1 MKRLPL
7 VVSPQVMKL
16 IMAASLATSL
26 VMGCATMPR
35 SMVGAL
41 INQAPIP
48 ETEESLENRAKDSP
62 GVLALIGRDNASTS
76 DQNNSLTDH
85 TEGVQAAFQNEDTAA
100 SVTEGIS
107 NNGVT
112 AAEGGA
118 DQSEAESLTSISTSS
133 SASDEKSSP
142 AISVD
147 NGKGAVDQVSKNG
160 ATASPVSTSDQPD
173 PLAIKT
179 PREPWNASYEVYGD
193 AYDVM
198 DSSLGY
204 LEVGIASWYGKK
216 FHGRKTSNGER
227 FDMYQV
233 SAAHKTLPIPTVVRV
248 TNLENSKK
256 IDVRINDRGPFHDDR
271 LIDLSMAAARA
282 LGFSEQGTAPVVVEA
297 IDAVNYPEQVV
308 LDETPAS
315 VYLQAGAFQSVVAA
329 RTLMNKIEAA
339 LPETLAEVGL
349 RELPSE
355 QTGGILHKVW
365 IGPLTSPERTSEVTE
380 LLASL
385 GVKKPMRVKLD

>member
-1 MKRLPL
+1 
-7 VVSPQVMKL
+7 
-16 IMAASLATSL
+16 
-26 VMGCATMPR
+26 MG
-35 SMVGAL
+35 VH
-41 INQAPIP
+41 
-48 ETEESLENRAKDSP
+48 
-62 GVLALIGRDNASTS
+62 LALQNADDSS
-76 DQNNSLTDH
+76 S
-85 TEGVQAAFQNEDTAA
+85 A
-100 SVTEGIS
+100 SVGIS
-107 NNGVT
+107 KSHE

-118 DQSEAESLTSISTSS
+118 EGETGPLGPLLAPGTDPDEPPVEGIKVDPSKDVTGQDSNKVPAAQ
-133 SASDEKSSP
+133 SASSRED
-142 AISVD
+142 
-147 NGKGAVDQVSKNG
+147 
-160 ATASPVSTSDQPD
+160 PD
-173 PLAIKT
+173 PLAIRT

-193 AYDVM
+193 AYEVM
-198 DSSLGY
+198 GSSLGY

-216 FHGRKTSNGER
+216 FHGRETSNGER

-297 IDAVNYPEQVV
+297 IDAVNYPEQFVV
-308 LDETPAS
+308 DDTPAS
-315 VYLQAGAFQSVVAA
+315 VYLQAGAFQSVAA
-329 RTLMNKIEAA
+329 AEALMNKIEAA

-365 IGPLTSPERTSEVTE
+365 IGPLTSPERASEVTE
-380 LLASL
+380 LLAGL
-385 GVKKPMRVKLD
+385 GVKKPMRVQVD

>member
-1 MKRLPL
+1 
-7 VVSPQVMKL
+7 
-16 IMAASLATSL
+16 
-26 VMGCATMPR
+26 
-35 SMVGAL
+35 MVGAL
-41 INQAPIP
+41 IDQAPIP
-48 ETEESLENRAKDSP
+48 ETES
-62 GVLALIGRDNASTS
+62 AS
-76 DQNNSLTDH
+76 
-85 TEGVQAAFQNEDTAA
+85 EAV
-100 SVTEGIS
+100 VTESPSSQSPFGSGDGLTASEKGSSTDQKAGIHL
-107 NNGVT
+107 
-112 AAEGGA
+112 ARQ
-118 DQSEAESLTSISTSS
+118 DIDDSS
-133 SASDEKSSP
+133 SASGGISNSQEAGAEGAAEGETGPPGSLPALGSHPGETRDEGIK
-142 AISVD
+142 VD
-147 NGKGAVDQVSKNG
+147 PSKNVIG
-160 ATASPVSTSDQPD
+160 QDSNQVPAAHLASSGEDPD

-193 AYDVM
+193 AYEVM
-198 DSSLGY
+198 GSSLGY

-297 IDAVNYPEQVV
+297 IDAVNYPEQFVV
-308 LDETPAS
+308 DDTPAS
-315 VYLQAGAFQSVVAA
+315 VYLQAGAFQSVAA
-329 RTLMNKIEAA
+329 AEALVNKIEAA

-365 IGPLTSPERTSEVTE
+365 IGPLTSPERASEVTE
-380 LLASL
+380 LLAGL
-385 GVKKPMRVKLD
+385 GVKKPMRVQVD

>member
-1 MKRLPL
+1 
-7 VVSPQVMKL
+7 
-16 IMAASLATSL
+16 
-26 VMGCATMPR
+26 
-35 SMVGAL
+35 MVGAL
-41 INQAPIP
+41 IDQAPIP
-48 ETEESLENRAKDSP
+48 ETKSASEAVTTESPSSQSPFGSVDGSTASEKGSSTNQKAGVQPVLQDEDTSASVSGGVSDSGEAGAGGGAQAETGTQGP
-62 GVLALIGRDNASTS
+62 LPALGSNLDETS
-76 DQNNSLTDH
+76 D
-85 TEGVQAAFQNEDTAA
+85 
-100 SVTEGIS
+100 EGIKVDPSKDVTGQDS
-107 NNGVT
+107 NKVP
-112 AAEGGA
+112 AAHLA
-118 DQSEAESLTSISTSS
+118 SS
-133 SASDEKSSP
+133 GED
-142 AISVD
+142 
-147 NGKGAVDQVSKNG
+147 
-160 ATASPVSTSDQPD
+160 PD

-329 RTLMNKIEAA
+329 RALMNKIEAA

-365 IGPLTSPERTSEVTE
+365 IGPLTGPERTSEVTE

-385 GVKKPMRVKLD
+385 GVKKPMRVQLD

>member
-1 MKRLPL
+1 MA
-7 VVSPQVMKL
+7 VSL
-16 IMAASLATSL
+16 TASV

-41 INQAPIP
+41 IDQAPTP
-48 ETEESLENRAKDSP
+48 ETESASKAVATDSP
-62 GVLALIGRDNASTS
+62 GSQSPFGSVDGLTASEKGSSTNQKAGIQLERQ
-76 DQNNSLTDH
+76 DID
-85 TEGVQAAFQNEDTAA
+85 A
-100 SVTEGIS
+100 SSSASGGIS
-107 NNGVT
+107 NSQEAG
-112 AAEGGA
+112 AEGGA
-118 DQSEAESLTSISTSS
+118 EGEKGPPAPSPALGSDPDETTDGGIKVDPSKDVIDQDSNKVPAAHLTSSGE
-133 SASDEKSSP
+133 D
-142 AISVD
+142 
-147 NGKGAVDQVSKNG
+147 
-160 ATASPVSTSDQPD
+160 PD
-173 PLAIKT
+173 PLAIRT

-193 AYDVM
+193 AYEVM

-297 IDAVNYPEQVV
+297 IDAVNYPEQFVA
-308 LDETPAS
+308 DDTPAS

-329 RTLMNKIEAA
+329 EALMNKIEAA

-355 QTGGILHKVW
+355 QTGGVLHKVW
-365 IGPLTSPERTSEVTE
+365 IGPLTSPEHASEVTE
-380 LLASL
+380 LLAGL
-385 GVKKPMRVKLD
+385 GVKKPMRVQVD

>member
-1 MKRLPL
+1 MAVPL
-7 VVSPQVMKL
+7 T
-16 IMAASLATSL
+16 ASV

-41 INQAPIP
+41 IDQAPTP
-48 ETEESLENRAKDSP
+48 ETESASQAVATDSP
-62 GVLALIGRDNASTS
+62 GSQSPFGSVDGLTASEKGSSTDQKAGIQLALQDIDASS
-76 DQNNSLTDH
+76 SAP
-85 TEGVQAAFQNEDTAA
+85 G
-100 SVTEGIS
+100 GIS
-107 NNGVT
+107 NSQEER
-112 AAEGGA
+112 AEGGA
-118 DQSEAESLTSISTSS
+118 EGEKGPPAPSPALGSDPDETTDGGIKVDPSKDVIDQDSNKVPAAQL
-133 SASDEKSSP
+133 AAPSDE
-142 AISVD
+142 
-147 NGKGAVDQVSKNG
+147 
-160 ATASPVSTSDQPD
+160 PD
-173 PLAIKT
+173 PLAIRT
-179 PREPWNASYEVYGD
+179 PSEPWNASYEVYGD
-193 AYDVM
+193 AYEVM
-198 DSSLGY
+198 GSSLGY

-297 IDAVNYPEQVV
+297 IDAVNYPEQFVV
-308 LDETPAS
+308 DDTPAS

-329 RTLMNKIEAA
+329 QALVNKIEAA

-355 QTGGILHKVW
+355 QTGRILHKVW
-365 IGPLTSPERTSEVTE
+365 IGPLTSPERASEVTE
-380 LLASL
+380 LLAGL
-385 GVKKPMRVKLD
+385 AVNKPMRVQVD

>member
-1 MKRLPL
+1 MAVPL
-7 VVSPQVMKL
+7 T
-16 IMAASLATSL
+16 ASV

-41 INQAPIP
+41 IDQAPIP
-48 ETEESLENRAKDSP
+48 ETESASEAVATESP
-62 GVLALIGRDNASTS
+62 GSQSPFGSVDGSTASEKESSTDQKMGVHLAL
-76 DQNNSLTDH
+76 QNTD
-85 TEGVQAAFQNEDTAA
+85 DSSSA
-100 SVTEGIS
+100 SVGIS
-107 NNGVT
+107 KSHE

-118 DQSEAESLTSISTSS
+118 EGETGPPGPLLAPGTDPDEPPVEGIKVDPIKDVTGQDSNKMPAAHLASS
-133 SASDEKSSP
+133 GED
-142 AISVD
+142 
-147 NGKGAVDQVSKNG
+147 
-160 ATASPVSTSDQPD
+160 PD

-193 AYDVM
+193 SYEVM
-198 DSSLGY
+198 GSSLGY

-297 IDAVNYPEQVV
+297 IDAVNYPEQFVV
-308 LDETPAS
+308 DDTPAS

-329 RTLMNKIEAA
+329 EALVNKIKAA

-365 IGPLTSPERTSEVTE
+365 IGPLTSPERASEVTE
-380 LLASL
+380 LLAGL
-385 GVKKPMRVKLD
+385 GVNKPMRVQVD

>member
-1 MKRLPL
+1 
-7 VVSPQVMKL
+7 
-16 IMAASLATSL
+16 
-26 VMGCATMPR
+26 
-35 SMVGAL
+35 
-41 INQAPIP
+41 
-48 ETEESLENRAKDSP
+48 
-62 GVLALIGRDNASTS
+62 
-76 DQNNSLTDH
+76 
-85 TEGVQAAFQNEDTAA
+85 
-100 SVTEGIS
+100 
-107 NNGVT
+107 
-112 AAEGGA
+112 
-118 DQSEAESLTSISTSS
+118 
-133 SASDEKSSP
+133 
-142 AISVD
+142 
-147 NGKGAVDQVSKNG
+147 
-160 ATASPVSTSDQPD
+160 
-173 PLAIKT
+173 
-179 PREPWNASYEVYGD
+179 
-193 AYDVM
+193 M

-308 LDETPAS
+308 LDESPAS

-329 RTLMNKIEAA
+329 RALMNKIEAA

-365 IGPLTSPERTSEVTE
+365 IGPITSPERTSEVTK

-385 GVKKPMRVKLD
+385 GVKKPMRVQLD

>member
-1 MKRLPL
+1 MA
-7 VVSPQVMKL
+7 VSL
-16 IMAASLATSL
+16 TASV

-41 INQAPIP
+41 IDQAPIP
-48 ETEESLENRAKDSP
+48 ETKSA
-62 GVLALIGRDNASTS
+62 
-76 DQNNSLTDH
+76 
-85 TEGVQAAFQNEDTAA
+85 
-100 SVTEGIS
+100 
-107 NNGVT
+107 
-112 AAEGGA
+112 
-118 DQSEAESLTSISTSS
+118 SEAVTTESPSS
-133 SASDEKSSP
+133 QP
-142 AISVD
+142 PFGSVD
-147 NGKGAVDQVSKNG
+147 
-160 ATASPVSTSDQPD
+160 ATASEKGSSTNQKAGVQPVLQDEDTSASVSGGVSDSGEAGAGGGAQAETGMQGPLPALGSNLDETSDEGIKVDPSKDVTGQDSNRVPAAHLASSGEDPD

-193 AYDVM
+193 TYEVM
-198 DSSLGY
+198 GSSLGY

-297 IDAVNYPEQVV
+297 IDAVNYPEQFVV
-308 LDETPAS
+308 DDTRAS

-329 RTLMNKIEAA
+329 EALMNKIKAA
-339 LPETLAEVGL
+339 LTETLAEVGL

-355 QTGGILHKVW
+355 QTGGVLYKVW
-365 IGPLTSPERTSEVTE
+365 IGPLTSPERASEVTE
-380 LLASL
+380 LLAGL
-385 GVKKPMRVKLD
+385 GVKKPMRVQVD

>member
-1 MKRLPL
+1 MA
-7 VVSPQVMKL
+7 VSL
-16 IMAASLATSL
+16 TASV

-41 INQAPIP
+41 IDQAPIP
-48 ETEESLENRAKDSP
+48 ETESASEAVAKDSP
-62 GVLALIGRDNASTS
+62 GSQSPFGSVDGLTASEKSSSTDQKAGIHLARQDIDDSSSAS
-76 DQNNSLTDH
+76 
-85 TEGVQAAFQNEDTAA
+85 G
-100 SVTEGIS
+100 GIS
-107 NNGVT
+107 NSQEAG
-112 AAEGGA
+112 AEGGA
-118 DQSEAESLTSISTSS
+118 EGETGPPGP
-133 SASDEKSSP
+133 SP
-142 AISVD
+142 ALGSNPDERPDEGIIVD
-147 NGKGAVDQVSKNG
+147 PSKDVTGQDSNKVP
-160 ATASPVSTSDQPD
+160 AAHLASSGEDPD

-193 AYDVM
+193 AYEVM
-198 DSSLGY
+198 GSSLGY

-297 IDAVNYPEQVV
+297 IDAVNYPEQFVV
-308 LDETPAS
+308 DDTPAS
-315 VYLQAGAFQSVVAA
+315 VYLQAGAFQSVAA
-329 RTLMNKIEAA
+329 AEALVNKIEAA

-365 IGPLTSPERTSEVTE
+365 IGPLTSPERASEVTE
-380 LLASL
+380 LLAGL
-385 GVKKPMRVKLD
+385 GVKKPMRVQVD

>member
-1 MKRLPL
+1 MAVPL
-7 VVSPQVMKL
+7 T
-16 IMAASLATSL
+16 ASV

-41 INQAPIP
+41 IDQAPIP
-48 ETEESLENRAKDSP
+48 ETESASEAVATESP
-62 GVLALIGRDNASTS
+62 GSQSPFGSVDGSTASEKESSTDQKMGVHLALQNTDDSSSTS
-76 DQNNSLTDH
+76 
-85 TEGVQAAFQNEDTAA
+85 V
-100 SVTEGIS
+100 GIS
-107 NNGVT
+107 KSHE

-118 DQSEAESLTSISTSS
+118 QGETGPPGPLLAPGTDPDEPPDEGIKVDPSKDVTGQDSNKVPAAHLASS
-133 SASDEKSSP
+133 GE
-142 AISVD
+142 
-147 NGKGAVDQVSKNG
+147 N
-160 ATASPVSTSDQPD
+160 PD

-193 AYDVM
+193 TYEVM
-198 DSSLGY
+198 GSSLGY

-297 IDAVNYPEQVV
+297 IDAVNYPEQFVA
-308 LDETPAS
+308 DDTPAS

-329 RTLMNKIEAA
+329 QALMNKIEAA

-365 IGPLTSPERTSEVTE
+365 IGPLTSPERASEVTE
-380 LLASL
+380 LLAGL
-385 GVKKPMRVKLD
+385 GVKKPMRVQVD